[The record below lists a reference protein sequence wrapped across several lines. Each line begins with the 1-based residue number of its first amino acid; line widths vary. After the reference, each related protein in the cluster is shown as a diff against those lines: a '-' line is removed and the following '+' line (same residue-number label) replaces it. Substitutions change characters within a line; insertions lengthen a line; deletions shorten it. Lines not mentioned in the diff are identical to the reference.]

1 MKTKLLKLFKSRI
14 AQGGL
19 LLGGIAVAA
28 ATIAWT
34 DPAATAFKLQGAW
47 IAKTDV
53 GLVSMLTFAQSD
65 PSGRS
70 AVFRNQMIWPPE
82 LLASLGL
89 DAVSEEVAEEVITG
103 PNTSEYTGI
112 WYGLASGRIVMIF
125 VDNSTLTFD
134 SPTQKTVY
142 HTITTY
148 LASAD
153 ADNDGYPDPG
163 STPVGIN
170 YHTSISKRLA
180 R

>member
-1 MKTKLLKLFKSRI
+1 MKVLVGSFLKSRI
-14 AQGGL
+14 TQGGL
-19 LLGGIAVAA
+19 LLAVVAA
-28 ATIAWT
+28 AVATIAWT
-34 DPAATAFKLQGAW
+34 DPTSTVFKLQGAW

-163 STPVGIN
+163 STPVGTN
-170 YHTSISKRLA
+170 YHTTVSKRLA